1 MIQLIVSVILY
12 FVIFFG
18 VAFILNMLLR
28 KTWLMSLLYPFVV
41 IMIVDNLS
49 TMEYFRNTG
58 ESFSQLSAEI
68 TSLAVM
74 DIIILSSGFIG
85 TIVSGL
91 VIKFLR
97 KSGYQMF

>member
-1 MIQLIVSVILY
+1 
-12 FVIFFG
+12 
-18 VAFILNMLLR
+18 
-28 KTWLMSLLYPFVV
+28 MSFLYPFVV

-49 TMEYFRNTG
+49 TLEYFTNTG